1 MLSKLLKKGARQQGT
16 TLLPAMRLSSLG
28 FNCGASLHTHSFRA
42 PLLPPSCSST
52 TMGPATNASYLNP
65 TTVKKPTK
73 HPSSP
78 KPSSLEHSLDSHKFL
93 SSLPTPK
100 YSHDPFSDFA
110 SSILDMIIAHN
121 LDDASDLE
129 HLYHCYL
136 ELNEPKHHSTIRDA
150 FLTSITSLNLVE

>member
-1 MLSKLLKKGARQQGT
+1 MLSKLLKKGARQQGNA
-16 TLLPAMRLSSLG
+16 LLPAMRLSSLG

-42 PLLPPSCSST
+42 PLPPSCSNMST
-52 TMGPATNASYLNP
+52 IGPTNASYLNP
-65 TTVKKPTK
+65 TTVKTPIK
-73 HPSSP
+73 HPPSP
-78 KPSSLEHSLDSHKFL
+78 KPSFLEHPLDSHKFL

-150 FLTSITSLNLVE
+150 FLTSIMSLNLVE